1 MVLENKVIAVVGVG
15 PGLGREVVRLA
26 LRDGASVM
34 LGARTVSRCAET
46 ASELDPDGTHTGSAA
61 VDLDDQASVDSFVRA
76 VVDRFGR
83 LDGVAVVA
91 ANVTTI
97 GDAVTIDDAV
107 WRASFDT
114 NVLGPLRV
122 GRAVAAP
129 IGVTGGGSIVLVGTQ
144 AAYDPKPGM
153 AAYGVTKMGAQAGLM
168 HYLAREL
175 GVKRVRV
182 NTVETSWMLG
192 PLVQGYME
200 MMAKAQ
206 GVDAASIISGIAQG
220 WPLADMPLDED
231 VAEAVVFLLSD
242 RARMITGQTLRV
254 NAGEIL
260 A

>member
-61 VDLDDQASVDSFVRA
+61 VDLDDQASVDSFVGA

-114 NVLGPLRV
+114 NVLGPCASAERSRHRLV
-122 GRAVAAP
+122 SQVEGR
-129 IGVTGGGSIVLVGTQ
+129 SCWLVRRPHMTRSR
-144 AAYDPKPGM
+144 A
-153 AAYGVTKMGAQAGLM
+153 
-168 HYLAREL
+168 
-175 GVKRVRV
+175 
-182 NTVETSWMLG
+182 
-192 PLVQGYME
+192 
-200 MMAKAQ
+200 
-206 GVDAASIISGIAQG
+206 
-220 WPLADMPLDED
+220 WPRTA
-231 VAEAVVFLLSD
+231 
-242 RARMITGQTLRV
+242 
-254 NAGEIL
+254 
-260 A
+260 